1 MAGIAEAQG
10 KPQTPGQKVAA
21 AALIALMVLG
31 SFMLWVGAPLFWLWV
46 GSQVQKSSQP
56 SMGPYLVVLVGVVA
70 SMIVIGK
77 LLSRLNRTY
86 SRVTGT
92 TGQVR
97 VRMPW
102 HRSLRGERTSGR
114 PTTVLDIVMV
124 ATVAV
129 AGVVFLLWFL
139 VLAGNPLPGG

>member
-1 MAGIAEAQG
+1 MAGIVEAQG
-10 KPQTPGQKVAA
+10 KPQTLAQKLAA
-21 AALIALMVLG
+21 LALIALMVLG
-31 SFMLWVGAPLFWLWV
+31 SVMLWVGAPVFWLWV
-46 GSQVQKSSQP
+46 GSQIQKSSQP

-77 LLSRLNRTY
+77 LLSSLNRTY

-92 TGQVR
+92 SGRVR

-102 HRSLRGERTSGR
+102 HRSMRGERTSGR

-129 AGVVFLLWFL
+129 AGIVFLLWFL
-139 VLAGNPLPGG
+139 VLAGDPLPG